1 MTPASP
7 LAGRSR
13 WLTAPSTLAVLA
25 GVLVAVAYSYVGI
38 DFPPGSLVPF
48 VVILA
53 VVVVVFNTLGDG
65 FEQRRLTT
73 LRQLAEGRVDPTPE
87 RLLEAANEVVRAPDV
102 TFLVVVS
109 FLAFGCV
116 LVAALWSLVAA
127 APAAVTVRVA
137 FVGLAVAPLTAMMS
151 HLAILPRTRQVLREL
166 VALGLPA
173 TRLYEGVPHRFLLRR
188 RLVFYALAAVA
199 TPGALVADLSLSRAQ
214 GLLTRLAQAPDA
226 QTLQATFEA
235 SRDQGFFAIAALG
248 GLVLLQVV
256 AGAWLSGTALGEPL
270 KELAEETS
278 RLARGEYGAPRFVPA
293 EYETWAAAG
302 TLASMEAELVAL
314 LSQLGRTAGD
324 IGDVTGAIHEGRLG
338 RKVDLGQGAAL
349 TATNQTTGELARSAK
364 DIAANAQR
372 VSELA
377 RHTLE
382 AAREGRQGAE
392 AFMAAM
398 GEVRQ
403 GNQAIADSVVR
414 LNKRVQQ
421 VGRIIEFIDGIADKA
436 DLLALNAELE
446 GNKAGE
452 VGRGFSLVAAEMRR
466 LAESVMQSTREIARL
481 IEEIRDATNAAVMA
495 TEAGVKATDAG
506 AGLAQKVGVGLESIV
521 TFANQSADAMLSISL
536 ATSQQQAGT
545 DQLVTAMEEILRSTR
560 ASGEAAGALAEAHQ
574 ALQVVSQDLS
584 ATVGRLGVKS

>member
-1 MTPASP
+1 MSASP

-13 WLTAPSTLAVLA
+13 WLTGPSTLAVLS
-25 GVLVAVAYSYVGI
+25 GVAVAAAYTYVGL
-38 DFPPGSLVPF
+38 DFPPGSLTPF
-48 VVILA
+48 LVLLA
-53 VVVVVFNTLGDG
+53 VVVVVFNFLGDG
-65 FEQRRLTT
+65 FEQRRLVT
-73 LRQLAEGRVDPTPE
+73 LRQLGEGRVDPTPE

-102 TFLVVVS
+102 TFSVVVA
-109 FLAFGCV
+109 FLALGCV
-116 LVAALWSLVAA
+116 LVAAAWSLVAA
-127 APAAVTVRVA
+127 PPLTLALRVA
-137 FVGLAVAPLTAMMS
+137 FVGLAIAPLTAMMA
-151 HLAILPRTRQVLREL
+151 HLSILPRTRQVLREL

-173 TRLYEGVPHRFLLRR
+173 TRLYQGVPRRFLLRR
-188 RLVFYALAAVA
+188 RLVLYALAAVG
-199 TPGALVADLSLSRAQ
+199 TPGALVGDLALSRAR
-214 GLLTRLAQAPDA
+214 GLLERLAGAPDA
-226 QTLQATFEA
+226 ATLQALAEG
-235 SRDQGFFAIAALG
+235 SRDQGFVAIAALG
-248 GLVLLQVV
+248 ALVLLQVV

-270 KELAEETS
+270 KELARETG
-278 RLARGEYGAPRFVPA
+278 RLARGEYGQPRFVPA

-302 TLASMEAELVAL
+302 TLAAMEAELVAV
-314 LSQLGRTAGD
+314 LSQLGRAAGD
-324 IGDVTGAIHEGRLG
+324 IGQVTGALHERREGAR
-338 RKVDLGQGAAL
+338 VDLGQGAAL

-377 RHTLE
+377 RQTLE
-382 AAREGRQGAE
+382 AAREGRHGAE

-398 GEVRQ
+398 GEVRG

-506 AGLAQKVGVGLESIV
+506 AGLAQKVGGGLASIV
-521 TFANQSADAMLSISL
+521 EFANQSADAMQSISL
-536 ATSQQQAGT
+536 ATAQQQAGT
-545 DQLVTAMEEILRSTR
+545 DQLVTAMQEILRSTR
-560 ASGEAAGALAEAHQ
+560 ASGEAAGALAEAHE
-574 ALQVVSQDLS
+574 ALLVVAKDLS
-584 ATVGRLGVKS
+584 TTVGRLGVKS